1 MIRVTNH
8 AVIRF
13 QERIANVPKP
23 DVLAALDTPA
33 MALAEKMGACA
44 VILASGHGA
53 VIQDHAVVTILPP
66 RKRRHHGARIATNT
80 TWGDETL

>member
-13 QERIANVPKP
+13 QERIANVPKA

-33 MALAEKMGACA
+33 MALAEKLGACA
-44 VILASGHGA
+44 VILSGGYRA
-53 VIQDHAVVTILPP
+53 IIQDHAVVTILPP
-66 RKRRHHGARIATNT
+66 RKRRHHANRIATNT
-80 TWGDETL
+80 TWEDETL